1 MPLSGGAVIRA
12 DLYLLQHGLI
22 ETRAKA
28 QEAIAAGKVSVDG
41 EIVTKASQK
50 IAEGALVTAQPAH
63 PYVSRAALKLL
74 AGLDVFGI
82 DPAGRVC
89 LDVGSSTGGFTQLLL
104 ERGAAQVYAVDVGR
118 DQLHPVLRADSR
130 VVSMEGVDA
139 RSLSRADCTPAPS
152 LIVCDASFIS
162 LLKVIPNPMSLA
174 ANQADLIALI
184 KPQFEV
190 GRASIGRGGL
200 VKSGKERARA
210 VAEVRAALDG
220 LEGFWVRNV
229 MESPVKGS
237 DGNQE
242 YLIAARRNVESIS

>member
-1 MPLSGGAVIRA
+1 MMRA
-12 DLYLLQHGLI
+12 DLYLVHHGLI

-28 QEAIAAGKVSVDG
+28 QEAIAAGMVSVDG
-41 EIVTKASQK
+41 VIVTKASLK
-50 IAEGALVTAQPAH
+50 IAEGAVVLARPAH
-63 PYVSRAALKLL
+63 PYVSRAALKLV
-74 AGLDVFGI
+74 AGLDRFGI

-104 ERGAAQVYAVDVGR
+104 ERGAVRVHAVDVGR
-118 DQLHPVLRADSR
+118 DQLHPSLRADPR

-139 RSLSRADCTPAPS
+139 RSLAASDMAEAPS

-200 VKSGKERARA
+200 VKSVKERERA
-210 VAEVRAALDG
+210 IADVRAGLDG
-220 LEGFWVRNV
+220 LEGFRVRGV
-229 MESPVKGS
+229 MESPVKGG

-242 YLIAARRNVESIS
+242 YLIAANRNVESVR

>member
-1 MPLSGGAVIRA
+1 MRA
-12 DLYLLQHGLI
+12 DLYLVQHGLI

-28 QEAIAAGKVSVDG
+28 QEAIAAGKVTVDG
-41 EIVTKASQK
+41 EVVTKASQK
-50 IAEGALVTAQPAH
+50 IAEGAVVTAQPAH

-74 AGLDVFGI
+74 AGLESFAI
-82 DPAGRVC
+82 DPAGRIC
-89 LDVGSSTGGFTQLLL
+89 LDVGSSTGGFTQVLLD
-104 ERGAAQVYAVDVGR
+104 RGAARVYAVDVGR
-118 DQLHPVLRADSR
+118 DQLHPCLRSDARVL
-130 VVSMEGVDA
+130 SMEGIDA
-139 RSLSRADCTPAPS
+139 RSLTASDCTPAPS

-190 GRASIGRGGL
+190 GRASIGKGGL
-200 VKSGKERARA
+200 VKSARERARA

-220 LEGFWVRNV
+220 LEGFCVRNV
-229 MESPVKGS
+229 MECPVKGG

-242 YLIAARRNVESIS
+242 YLIAARRNVDSIR

>member
-1 MPLSGGAVIRA
+1 MRA
-12 DLYLLQHGLI
+12 DLYLVQHGLI

-41 EIVTKASQK
+41 AVVTKASQK
-50 IAEGALVTAQPAH
+50 IAEGAVVTAQPAH
-63 PYVSRAALKLL
+63 PWVSRAAFKLL
-74 AGLDVFGI
+74 AGLDAFGI
-82 DPAGRVC
+82 DPAGQVC
-89 LDVGSSTGGFTQLLL
+89 LDVGSSTGGFTQVLL
-104 ERGAAQVYAVDVGR
+104 ERGAAKVYAVDVGR
-118 DQLHPVLRADSR
+118 DQLHPRLRGDLR

-139 RSLSRADCTPAPS
+139 RSLTASDCSSSPS

-190 GRASIGRGGL
+190 GKASVGRGGL

-220 LEGFWVRNV
+220 LEGFFVRDV
-229 MESPVKGS
+229 MESPVKGG

-242 YLIAARRNVESIS
+242 YLIAARRNVESVR

>member
-1 MPLSGGAVIRA
+1 MRA
-12 DLYLLQHGLI
+12 DLYLVQHGLI

-28 QEAIAAGKVSVDG
+28 QEAIAAGNVSVDG
-41 EIVTKASQK
+41 AVVTKPSQK
-50 IAEGALVTAQPAH
+50 IAEGAVVTAQPAH
-63 PYVSRAALKLL
+63 PWVSRAALKLL
-74 AGLDVFGI
+74 AGLAAFGI

-89 LDVGSSTGGFTQLLL
+89 LDVGSSTGGFTEVLLD
-104 ERGAAQVYAVDVGR
+104 RGAAKVYSVDVGR
-118 DQLHPVLRADSR
+118 DQLHPRLRADLR

-139 RSLSRADCTPAPS
+139 RSLTASECSPSPS

-190 GRASIGRGGL
+190 GKASVGKGGL
-200 VKSGKERARA
+200 VKSGTERARA

-220 LEGFWVRNV
+220 LEGFFVRDV
-229 MESPVKGS
+229 MESPVKGG

-242 YLIAARRNVESIS
+242 YLIAAHRNVESDR

>member
-1 MPLSGGAVIRA
+1 MRA
-12 DLYLLQHGLI
+12 DLYLVQHGLI
-22 ETRAKA
+22 GTRAKA

-89 LDVGSSTGGFTQLLL
+89 LDVGSSTGGFTQVLL

-118 DQLHPVLRADSR
+118 DQLHTILRSDSR

-139 RSLSRADCTPAPS
+139 RSLTRVDCTPPPS

-174 ANQADLIALI
+174 AIQADLIALI

-190 GRASIGRGGL
+190 GRASIGKGGL

-220 LEGFWVRNV
+220 LEGFCVREV
-229 MESPVKGS
+229 MESPVKGG

-242 YLIAARRNVESIS
+242 YLIAARRNVESVS

>member
-1 MPLSGGAVIRA
+1 MPLQGDAVIRA
-12 DLYLLQHGLI
+12 DLYLVQHGLI

-28 QEAIAAGKVSVDG
+28 QEAIAAGKVHVDG
-41 EIVTKASQK
+41 VVVTKPSQK
-50 IAEGALVTAQPAH
+50 IAEGAAVTAEPAH

-74 AGLDVFGI
+74 AGLQAFGI
-82 DPAGRVC
+82 DPAGRIC
-89 LDVGSSTGGFTQLLL
+89 LDVGSSTGGFTEVLL
-104 ERGAAQVYAVDVGR
+104 EGGAAKVYAVDVGH
-118 DQLHPVLRADSR
+118 DQLHLRLRRDLR
-130 VVSMEGVDA
+130 VVPMEGVDA
-139 RSLSRADCTPAPS
+139 RALTREDFEVAPS

-190 GRASIGRGGL
+190 GRGSIGRGGL
-200 VKSGKERARA
+200 VKSAKERARA

-220 LEGFWVRNV
+220 LEGFVVRDV
-229 MESPVKGS
+229 MESPVKGG

-242 YLIAARRNVESIS
+242 YLIAARRNVDSIS

>member
-1 MPLSGGAVIRA
+1 MRA
-12 DLYLLQHGLI
+12 DLYLVEHGLI

-28 QEAIAAGKVSVDG
+28 QEAIAAGTVTVDG
-41 EIVTKASQK
+41 VIVSKASQK
-50 IAEGALVTAQPAH
+50 IADGAVVTARPAH
-63 PYVSRAALKLL
+63 AYVSRAALKLL
-74 AGLDVFGI
+74 AALEAFGI
-82 DPAGRVC
+82 DPAGRIC
-89 LDVGSSTGGFTQLLL
+89 LDVGSSTGGFTQVLL
-104 ERGAAQVYAVDVGR
+104 ERDAAQVIAVDVGR
-118 DQLHPVLRADSR
+118 DQLHPSLRANSR
-130 VVSMEGVDA
+130 VMSMEGVDA
-139 RSLSRADCTPAPS
+139 RSLTASDCTPAPS

-200 VKSGKERARA
+200 VKSATERARA

-220 LEGFWVRNV
+220 LEGFWVRDV
-229 MESPVKGS
+229 MESPVKGG

-242 YLIAARRNVESIS
+242 YLITARRNVESMG